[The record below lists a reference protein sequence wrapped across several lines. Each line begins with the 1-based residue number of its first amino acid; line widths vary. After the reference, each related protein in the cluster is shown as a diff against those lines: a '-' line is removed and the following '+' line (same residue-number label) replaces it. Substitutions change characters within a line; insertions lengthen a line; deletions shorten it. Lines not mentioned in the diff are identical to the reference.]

1 MKEIEEELEKKN
13 SKNAFLFLNKME
25 SLQSL
30 SARVLAKNDF
40 NENFLHKKLMCHWE
54 IRNSNKQQIFDEF
67 SVYENLCLEIEKILD
82 NTYEISEKYYSFINS
97 ATNGQYNNLF
107 YEIVAILEPN
117 NEKNYQDPDEIREFL
132 NESIEILDWIIE
144 NEKSIQKK
152 VQEKKSKEKK
162 IEEIILKFD
171 EVHDDY
177 QDFDEDGYDKNITA
191 KESIEIEE
199 IEIIKDSLG
208 DYIEKDYLYGIETI
222 KEFLEKNW
230 FLFEFFQKTDF
241 IWKPN
246 EINLQ
251 DQKMTRSLHSS
262 NH

>member
-1 MKEIEEELEKKN
+1 M
-13 SKNAFLFLNKME
+13 
-25 SLQSL
+25 
-30 SARVLAKNDF
+30 
-40 NENFLHKKLMCHWE
+40 
-54 IRNSNKQQIFDEF
+54 
-67 SVYENLCLEIEKILD
+67 
-82 NTYEISEKYYSFINS
+82 
-97 ATNGQYNNLF
+97 
-107 YEIVAILEPN
+107 
-117 NEKNYQDPDEIREFL
+117 
-132 NESIEILDWIIE
+132 
-144 NEKSIQKK
+144 
-152 VQEKKSKEKK
+152 
-162 IEEIILKFD
+162 KFD

>member
-1 MKEIEEELEKKN
+1 MKEPVKEIEEELDKNLLNKLKN
-13 SKNAFLFLNKME
+13 SKKIQKKIFFLFLNKME

-40 NENFLHKKLMCHWE
+40 NEIFFHKKLMCHWE
-54 IRNSNKQQIFDEF
+54 IRNAKKEEIFNQF

-82 NTYEISEKYYSFINS
+82 KTYEISEKYYRFINS
-97 ATNGQYNNLF
+97 ATNGQYNDFF
-107 YEIVAILEPN
+107 YEIEEILEPN
-117 NEKNYQDPDEIREFL
+117 YEKNYQDPDEIREFL
-132 NESIEILDWIIE
+132 SESIEILEWIIE

-152 VQEKKSKEKK
+152 VQEKKSKDKK

-177 QDFDEDGYDKNITA
+177 QDFDEDEDGYDKNIAA

-208 DYIEKDYLYGIETI
+208 DYIGKDYLDGIKMI
-222 KEFLEKNW
+222 KEFLEKK
-230 FLFEFFQKTDF
+230 LFF
-241 IWKPN
+241 I
-246 EINLQ
+246 
-251 DQKMTRSLHSS
+251 
-262 NH
+262 

>member
-1 MKEIEEELEKKN
+1 
-13 SKNAFLFLNKME
+13 ME

-40 NENFLHKKLMCHWE
+40 NEKFFHKKLMCHWE
-54 IRNSNKQQIFDEF
+54 IRNAKKQEIFNQF

-82 NTYEISEKYYSFINS
+82 KTYEISEKYYRFINS
-97 ATNGQYNNLF
+97 ATNGQYNDFF
-107 YEIVAILEPN
+107 YEIEEILEPN
-117 NEKNYQDPDEIREFL
+117 YEKNYQDPDEIREFL
-132 NESIEILDWIIE
+132 NESIEILEWIIE

-177 QDFDEDGYDKNITA
+177 QDFDEDEDGYDKNIAA

-208 DYIEKDYLYGIETI
+208 DYIGKDYLDGIKMI
-222 KEFLEKNW
+222 KEFLEKK
-230 FLFEFFQKTDF
+230 LFF
-241 IWKPN
+241 I
-246 EINLQ
+246 
-251 DQKMTRSLHSS
+251 
-262 NH
+262 

>member
-1 MKEIEEELEKKN
+1 
-13 SKNAFLFLNKME
+13 ME

-40 NENFLHKKLMCHWE
+40 NENFFHKKLMCHWE
-54 IRNSNKQQIFDEF
+54 IRNSKKQEIFDQF

-97 ATNGQYNNLF
+97 ATNGQYNDLF
-107 YEIVAILEPN
+107 YEIEEILEPN
-117 NEKNYQDPDEIREFL
+117 YEKNYQDPDEIREFL

-152 VQEKKSKEKK
+152 VQEKESKEKK
-162 IEEIILKFD
+162 IEEIILKFE

-177 QDFDEDGYDKNITA
+177 QDFDEDEDGYDKNIAA

-208 DYIEKDYLYGIETI
+208 DYIGKDYLDGIEMI
-222 KEFLEKNW
+222 KEVLGKK
-230 FLFEFFQKTDF
+230 LFF
-241 IWKPN
+241 I
-246 EINLQ
+246 
-251 DQKMTRSLHSS
+251 
-262 NH
+262 

>member
-1 MKEIEEELEKKN
+1 
-13 SKNAFLFLNKME
+13 ME

-40 NENFLHKKLMCHWE
+40 NDNFFHKKLMCHWE
-54 IRNSNKQQIFDEF
+54 IRNAKKQEIFDQF
-67 SVYENLCLEIEKILD
+67 SVYENLCLEIEKSLD

-97 ATNGQYNNLF
+97 ATNGQYNDLF
-107 YEIVAILEPN
+107 DEIEEILEPN
-117 NEKNYQDPDEIREFL
+117 YEKNYQDPDEIREFL

-152 VQEKKSKEKK
+152 VQEKKSKGKK
-162 IEEIILKFD
+162 IEELILKFE

-177 QDFDEDGYDKNITA
+177 QDFDEDEDGYDKNIAA

-208 DYIEKDYLYGIETI
+208 DYIGKEYLYGIETI
-222 KEFLEKNW
+222 KEFLEKK
-230 FLFEFFQKTDF
+230 LFF
-241 IWKPN
+241 I
-246 EINLQ
+246 
-251 DQKMTRSLHSS
+251 
-262 NH
+262 